1 MNKGLEVMEAR
12 WLFDVD
18 MDRIQVVVQPQS
30 IIHSMVEFEDGAV
43 MAQLGT
49 PDMKLPIQYALY
61 YPERRYLPGD
71 RLDFE
76 TLSEIRF
83 EKPDM
88 ETFRGLKLAYEAGR
102 AGGTLPVVFN
112 AANEKAVGKFLKGEI
127 SYLTIIDMI
136 EESMKNHQRIADPTV
151 EEILE
156 AEKETYEFIESRW

>member
-1 MNKGLEVMEAR
+1 
-12 WLFDVD
+12 
-18 MDRIQVVVQPQS
+18 
-30 IIHSMVEFEDGAV
+30 
-43 MAQLGT
+43 
-49 PDMKLPIQYALY
+49 
-61 YPERRYLPGD
+61 
-71 RLDFE
+71 
-76 TLSEIRF
+76 
-83 EKPDM
+83 M

-136 EESMKNHQRIADPTV
+136 EESMKAHRRIADPTV